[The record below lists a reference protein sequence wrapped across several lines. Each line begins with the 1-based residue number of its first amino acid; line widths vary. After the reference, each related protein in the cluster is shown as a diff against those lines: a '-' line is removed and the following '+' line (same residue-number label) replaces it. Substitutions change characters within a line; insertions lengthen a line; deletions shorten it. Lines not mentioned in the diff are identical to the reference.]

1 MSDAWVPVHRQ
12 RLLALLTQH
21 AYEDREVT
29 LASGQKS
36 RFYIDCKQVALRG
49 EGHFLLG
56 RLFLEELQRVEAS
69 TALRHDA
76 CGGMSIGADP
86 LASALSLTAFLGGRE
101 LPAIYVRKEA
111 KGHGTG
117 AFLEGARAAA
127 RGARVVLVEDVVT
140 TGGSSLKAAAR
151 LRDHGYVVSHVLAI
165 VDRNAGGAE
174 AFRAEGMELRSLF
187 TRADFP
193 GAGA

>member
-1 MSDAWVPVHRQ
+1 MLDAWVSVHRH
-12 RLLALLTQH
+12 RLLALLTEH
-21 AYEDREVT
+21 AYADREVT

-56 RLFLEELQRVEAS
+56 RLFLEAVQQIEAS
-69 TALRHDA
+69 DGFRHDA

-117 AFLEGARAAA
+117 AFLEGARAVAT
-127 RGARVVLVEDVVT
+127 GGRVVLVEDVVT

-151 LRDHGYVVSHVLAI
+151 LRDHGYVVTHVLAI
-165 VDRNAGGAE
+165 VDRLAGGAE
-174 AFRAEGMELRSLF
+174 AFRAEGLELLSLF